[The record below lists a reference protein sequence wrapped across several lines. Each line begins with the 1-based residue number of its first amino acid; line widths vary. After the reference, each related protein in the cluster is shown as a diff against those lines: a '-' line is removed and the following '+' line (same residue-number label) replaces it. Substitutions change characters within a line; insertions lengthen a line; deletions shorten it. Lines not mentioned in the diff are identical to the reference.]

1 MCIGHTLCMQSP
13 GTRPTSAKR
22 AQEIA
27 YAWLKRRVE
36 GTPRTQAV
44 FLTEVEVSAEIGVSR
59 TPVREALLRLQA
71 EHLIDI
77 IPGKGAFI
85 PPITD
90 EQVRS
95 VMEARYL
102 VETWSVQVCAADG
115 AELAARLTENIDR
128 QRTLLQDPVEFI
140 ECDREFHR
148 AVVEAAGNSVLAEF
162 YESLRDRQ
170 LRMGVVAIVTS
181 QDRAAT
187 VLDEHTAITEA
198 IAHGGAAAA
207 RRAVADH
214 LRTTL
219 GVLLPGQTQAWT
231 AIDLDHHES
240 GGQPVA

>member
-1 MCIGHTLCMQSP
+1 MQNT
-13 GTRPTSAKR
+13 GGRPTSAKR

-36 GTPRTQAV
+36 ETPRTQAV

-85 PPITD
+85 PPVTD

-102 VETWSVQVCAADG
+102 VETWSVQVSTKDG
-115 AELAARLTENIDR
+115 AELAARLQDNIDR
-128 QRTLLQDPVEFI
+128 QRKLLQDPVEFI

-148 AVVEAAGNSVLAEF
+148 AIVEAAGNSVLAEF

-170 LRMGVVAIVTS
+170 LRMGVVAVVS
-181 QDRAAT
+181 SRDRAAT
-187 VLDEHTAITEA
+187 VLDEHAAITEA
-198 IAHGGAAAA
+198 IAHGGTAAA

-214 LRTTL
+214 LRSTF
-219 GVLLPGQTQAWT
+219 GVLLPGQVQGWS
-231 AIDLDHHES
+231 AITLEVLES
-240 GGQPVA
+240 DGLAVP